1 MFSVIFPGQ
10 GSQMIG
16 MGKEFYDKFDLV
28 KKLFKEADDTLNF
41 SISKLILEGPKEEL
55 DLTANTQPAIFL
67 ISYSIY
73 HVIKKEFNIDL
84 SKAKY
89 FAGHSLGEYSALSCA
104 GYLNFSDTLKILRT
118 RGDAM
123 QNSVPKGEGGM
134 VAVLGSTVE
143 IVEKILKD
151 NEKSLSVE
159 IANDNSEG
167 QIVLS
172 GKMDD
177 VDKFILLLKE
187 NSIKNIKLPVSAPFH
202 CSLMNKATNIMNDE
216 LNKINF
222 IEGKNKLISNVTANE
237 ISNTNELKDLL
248 VKQIENRVRWR
259 ESVINM
265 IGGGVN
271 HFIEIGPGKVLSGL
285 VKRISKEV
293 KIDTIN
299 NQTDIEGLQ
308 LWVV

>member
-10 GSQMIG
+10 GSQMVG

-28 KKLFKEADDTLNF
+28 KNLFKEADDALNF
-41 SISKLILEGPKEEL
+41 SMSKLIIEGPKEEL

-73 HVIKKEFNIDL
+73 SVIRKEFNIDL

-104 GYLNFSDTLKILRT
+104 GYLNFSETIKILRI

-134 VAVLGSTVE
+134 VAVLGSKVE
-143 IVEKILKD
+143 IIEKILKD
-151 NEKSLSVE
+151 NEQNLTAQ

-172 GKMDD
+172 GKTDD
-177 VDKFILLLKE
+177 LDKLILILKE

-202 CSLMNKATNIMNDE
+202 CNLMNKATNIMNDE
-216 LNKINF
+216 LNKLKFN
-222 IEGKNKLISNVTANE
+222 EGENKLISNVTANE
-237 ISNTNELKDLL
+237 ISNTIELKELL

-265 IGGGVN
+265 INSDVN
-271 HFIEIGPGKVLSGL
+271 HFIEIGPGKILSGL

-299 NQTDIEGLQ
+299 NQGDIEGLKI
-308 LWVV
+308 

>member
-10 GSQMIG
+10 GSQIVG

-28 KKLFKEADDTLNF
+28 KNFFKEADDTLNF

-73 HVIKKEFNIDL
+73 NVIKKEFNIDL

-104 GYLNFSDTLKILRT
+104 GYLNFSDTLKILRI

-123 QNSVPKGEGGM
+123 QNSVPKGQGGM
-134 VAVLGSTVE
+134 VAVLGSKVE
-143 IVEKILKD
+143 IIEKILKD
-151 NEKSLSVE
+151 NEQNLSVQ

-172 GKMDD
+172 GKTDD
-177 VDKFILLLKE
+177 LDKLILILKE

-202 CSLMNKATNIMNDE
+202 CNLMNKATNIMNDE
-216 LNKINF
+216 LNKLNF
-222 IEGKNKLISNVTANE
+222 NEGENKLISNVTAKE
-237 ISNTNELKDLL
+237 ISNSTELKELL

-265 IGGGVN
+265 INNGVN

-285 VKRISKEV
+285 VKRINKEV

-299 NQTDIEGLQ
+299 NQGEIESLKI
-308 LWVV
+308 

>member
-10 GSQMIG
+10 GSQIVG
-16 MGKEFYDKFDLV
+16 MGKEFYDRFDLV
-28 KKLFKEADDTLNF
+28 KNLFKEADDTLNF

-73 HVIKKEFNIDL
+73 NVIKKEFNIDL
-84 SKAKY
+84 GKAKY

-104 GYLNFSDTLKILRT
+104 GYLNFSDTLKILRV

-123 QNSVPKGEGGM
+123 QNAVPKGEGGM
-134 VAVLGSTVE
+134 VAVLGSK
-143 IVEKILKD
+143 IQIIEKILND
-151 NEKSLSVE
+151 NEQNLSAQ

-172 GKMDD
+172 GKTDD
-177 VDKFILLLKE
+177 LDKLILILKD
-187 NSIKNIKLPVSAPFH
+187 NLIKNIKLPVSAPFH
-202 CSLMNKATNIMNDE
+202 CNLMNKATNIMNDE
-216 LNKINF
+216 LNKLNF
-222 IEGKNKLISNVTANE
+222 NDGENKLISNVTANE
-237 ISNTNELKDLL
+237 ILNTTELKELL

-265 IGGGVN
+265 IDSGVN

-285 VKRISKEV
+285 VKRINKEV
-293 KIDTIN
+293 KIDAIN
-299 NQTDIEGLQ
+299 NQGDIEGLKI
-308 LWVV
+308 

>member
-10 GSQMIG
+10 GSQMVG

-28 KKLFKEADDTLNF
+28 KNLFKEADDTLNF

-73 HVIKKEFNIDL
+73 NVINNEFNIDL

-104 GYLNFSDTLKILRT
+104 GYLNFSDTLKILRI

-151 NEKSLSVE
+151 NEKSLSVQ

-172 GKMDD
+172 GKINDL
-177 VDKFILLLKE
+177 DKLILILKE

-202 CSLMNKATNIMNDE
+202 CSLMNKATNIMSDE

-222 IEGKNKLISNVTANE
+222 IEGENKLISNVTANE

-265 IGGGVN
+265 IGSGVN

-299 NQTDIEGLQ
+299 NQADIEGLQ
-308 LWVV
+308 I

>member
-10 GSQMIG
+10 GSQMVG

-28 KKLFKEADDTLNF
+28 KNLFKEADDTLNF
-41 SISKLILEGPKEEL
+41 SMSKLILEGPKEEL

-73 HVIKKEFNIDL
+73 SVIRKEFNIDL

-104 GYLNFSDTLKILRT
+104 GYLNFSETIKILRI

-134 VAVLGSTVE
+134 VAVLGSKVE
-143 IVEKILKD
+143 IIEKILKD
-151 NEKSLSVE
+151 NEQNLTAQ

-172 GKMDD
+172 GKTDD
-177 VDKFILLLKE
+177 LDKLILILKE

-202 CSLMNKATNIMNDE
+202 CNLMNKATNIMNDE
-216 LNKINF
+216 LNKLNF
-222 IEGKNKLISNVTANE
+222 NEGENKLISNVTANE
-237 ISNTNELKDLL
+237 ISNTIELKELL

-265 IGGGVN
+265 INSDVN

-299 NQTDIEGLQ
+299 NQGDIEGLKI
-308 LWVV
+308 